1 MARVREKSRFRVSLP
16 NKKSQFETKYRIAW
30 RIGVVIVYLHLRSF
44 MFYRVFLAPRLL
56 SAAPDNTKREGEV
69 RNEKPGTGLEDCR
82 VLIVEDDFL
91 LAMSLGKLLER
102 EGCRIIGPTASVDHA
117 LAALQTERP
126 DAAVIDINV
135 NGETTATVAQQ
146 LAGNNVPYVIVTGY
160 GPSELE
166 AEVWRQAPLLQKPVR
181 TAELVRVVSELLHP
195 TPAERR
201 ASG

>member
-1 MARVREKSRFRVSLP
+1 
-16 NKKSQFETKYRIAW
+16 
-30 RIGVVIVYLHLRSF
+30 
-44 MFYRVFLAPRLL
+44 
-56 SAAPDNTKREGEV
+56 
-69 RNEKPGTGLEDCR
+69 
-82 VLIVEDDFL
+82 
-91 LAMSLGKLLER
+91 
-102 EGCRIIGPTASVDHA
+102 
-117 LAALQTERP
+117 LQTERP

-135 NGETTATVAQQ
+135 NGENTAAVAQH
-146 LAGNNVPYVIVTGY
+146 LAANNVPYVVVTGY